1 MKYSEDCLKILAQ
14 SQIQV
19 TVEDFIPLLTNLNG
33 STSDSDFNFQVEVI
47 RCFGETI
54 KHTVD
59 AVNFPLLREIVF
71 SLTQKDFSFKIEISP
86 ESSNDDLCK
95 QVSLIS
101 EYLNELSMKKAEI
114 THYLILLQHAS
125 NALESYVKPIN
136 SIFDSEALL
145 PKAKFGSVKS
155 KQAVQ
160 VAVLSSVD
168 APLKQIKQYIKDL
181 NNYLDNVVSS
191 ENNRLLR
198 LESSIRL
205 ILNTRVRQSTFNGAT
220 NIEGVGIDTL

>member
-14 SQIQV
+14 SQVQV
-19 TVEDFIPLLTNLNG
+19 TVEDFIPLLSQFRESKL
-33 STSDSDFNFQVEVI
+33 SDFEYNVELI
-47 RCFGETI
+47 RCFGD
-54 KHTVD
+54 TVKQTVN

-71 SLTQKDFSFKIEISP
+71 SLTQKDVSYSIDLAP

-95 QVSLIS
+95 QVSKIS

-136 SIFDSEALL
+136 SIFESDALL
-145 PKAKFGSVKS
+145 PKTRFGSVKG
-155 KQAVQ
+155 KQAVL
-160 VAVLSSVD
+160 ASIMSSVES
-168 APLKQIKQYIKDL
+168 PLRQIKQYIKDL
-181 NNYLDNVVSS
+181 NNYLDNVISS

>member
-1 MKYSEDCLKILAQ
+1 MKYSEECLKILAQ
-14 SQIQV
+14 SQVQV
-19 TVEDFIPLLTNLNG
+19 TVEDFLPLLSNLNKNA
-33 STSDSDFNFQVEVI
+33 SNSEFDFQVEII
-47 RCFGETI
+47 RCFGETV
-54 KHTVD
+54 KQTVD

-71 SLTQKDFSFKIEISP
+71 SLTQQDFSFAIEISP
-86 ESSNDDLCK
+86 QSSNDDLCR

-101 EYLNELSMKKAEI
+101 EYLNQLSMKKAEV

-125 NALESYVKPIN
+125 NALESYTKPIN
-136 SIFDSEALL
+136 AIFDSEALL

-155 KQAVQ
+155 KQAIQ

-181 NNYLDNVVSS
+181 NNYLDNVISS

-205 ILNTRVRQSTFNGAT
+205 ILNTRLKQSSFNGAT